1 MKSSRTSLVI
11 ISVLVI
17 MLIVWLIAIN
27 KQNASRNQ
35 PIKIGVITPLTGPF
49 ADYGEQIKKGVL
61 TIGTSSDFSFD
72 FGDEQCDPKQT
83 VTAFHKLTDVDGV
96 HFIIGPGCGSPQ
108 EAIVPLLA
116 NKKVVVVVPSA
127 ASSDLFAKS
136 GGYFFNVQYSLENES
151 KFNAE
156 KMYDMGYKKVALL
169 TYDNAFS
176 TAHANSFKKN
186 FKGKIAYETVLVD
199 DSVSLLPE
207 LTKIK
212 AAGVDAIYAPDI
224 AFFFAGASAKL
235 KQLSMTMPVFTTYVA
250 ELPAVIPLVEG
261 VYYSFPADIT
271 AEGGAVYGLSK
282 QASELLVPLVL
293 ECNGNPEC
301 VRAKLIS
308 SGKFDQDGVYKRD
321 LILKQIK
328 NSTSTVIN

>member
-1 MKSSRTSLVI
+1 MSKSAKMWGALA
-11 ISVLVI
+11 
-17 MLIVWLIAIN
+17 LIVIVVVVIVSSHRSSSL
-27 KQNASRNQ
+27 
-35 PIKIGVITPLTGPF
+35 IKIGVITPLTGPF
-49 ADYGEQIKKGVL
+49 ADYGEQIQKGVL
-61 TIGTSSDFSFD
+61 TVGTSTGVSFD

-83 VTAFHKLTDVDGV
+83 VTAFHKLTDIDDV

-116 NKKVVVVVPSA
+116 DKKVVVVVPSA
-127 ASSDLFAKS
+127 ASSDLFEKS
-136 GGYFFNVQYSLENES
+136 GGYFFNVQYSLEDES

-156 KMYDMGYKKVALL
+156 KIYQMGYKKVALL

-176 TAHANSFKKN
+176 VAHANSFKKN

-199 DSVSLLPE
+199 DTVSLLPE
-207 LTKIK
+207 LTKIR

-271 AEGGAVYGLSK
+271 ANGGAVYGLSK
-282 QASELLVPLVL
+282 QAAELLAPLVT
-293 ECNGNPEC
+293 ECSGDPDC
-301 VRAKLIS
+301 VKAKLIS
-308 SGKFDQDGVYKRD
+308 SGKFDQYGVYKRD
-321 LILKQIK
+321 LMLKQIK
-328 NSTSTVIN
+328 NAKPVVAN